1 MIYMSNGLNEL
12 TASVDFEM
20 GRRDFKFFFEEIC
33 GKIDQKHPWILTDF
47 HKEWF
52 DMSENNNKT
61 CIIASRD
68 HGKSVFYR
76 VYLLWKMAY
85 NPGTEVLFFS
95 HSQHQSI
102 DHMAKMNELI
112 ETIPALQ
119 HLKPKR
125 GWAKQKFKFTN
136 KSSITAMSVG
146 KAVRGAHPQIVV
158 LDDILSSEAQT
169 QLKHVSQW
177 FYTAL
182 LPVLHHTAQL
192 CIVGT
197 PFSYTD
203 LYSELKKLESYKV
216 GEYPAINEQ
225 TGEPLFPER
234 WSLEALNARRN
245 DMTSI
250 AFTREYLCKPIASD
264 ASLFPEEVLN
274 KVKDEEL
281 SLSYYPH
288 DGEAYNYYIGWD
300 PAISADRRA
309 DYTCMMVIAVDEN
322 KNKHIIH
329 THHEKGMDFSSQ
341 IDKIIELNA
350 RFNPVIIELETNNFA
365 MAFNQVLNEIS
376 DLPIKPFNMSRMKK
390 EALIHTLQLQFEQ
403 GKLSIPYKDEGGTK
417 RLMNNLLTELS
428 TFTMLDNGRM
438 ESLGGHDDMVMAL
451 ALAVQA
457 TKEYRDNIVILD
469 ASVWQNRLGW
479 ANV

>member
-1 MIYMSNGLNEL
+1 MEKL
-12 TASVDFEM
+12 TANVDFEM

-33 GKIDQKHPWILTDF
+33 GKVDKKNPWILTKF

-52 DMSENNNKT
+52 DLSESNNKT

-102 DHMAKMNELI
+102 EHMAKMNELI
-112 ETIPALQ
+112 ESIPALQ

-136 KSSITAMSVG
+136 KSSISAMSVG

-169 QLKHVSQW
+169 QLKHISSW

-203 LYSELKKLESYKV
+203 LYSELKKLESYAV
-216 GEYPAINEQ
+216 REYPAINEQ
-225 TGEPLFPER
+225 TGDPLFPER

-274 KVKDEEL
+274 RVKDEEL

-288 DGEAYNYYIGWD
+288 DGGEYNYYIGWD

-329 THHEKGMDFSSQ
+329 THHEKGMDFSAQ

-365 MAFNQVLNEIS
+365 LAFNQVLNEIS

-403 GKLSIPYKDEGGTK
+403 GKLSIPYKDEGGTR
-417 RLMNNLLTELS
+417 RLMNTLLTELS

-469 ASVWQNRLGW
+469 ASVWQSRLGW

>member
-1 MIYMSNGLNEL
+1 MTDAMNQL
-12 TASVDFEM
+12 AAQVDFEM
-20 GRRDFKFFFEEIC
+20 GRKDFKYFFEEIC
-33 GKIDQKHPWILTDF
+33 GKFDAKSPWILTKF
-47 HKEWF
+47 HQEWF
-52 DMSENNNKT
+52 DLSEGNNKT

-102 DHMAKMNELI
+102 EHMSKMNELI
-112 ETIPALQ
+112 EAIPALQ

-136 KSSITAMSVG
+136 KSSISAMSVG

-169 QLKHVSQW
+169 QLKHISSW

-203 LYSELKKLESYKV
+203 LYSELKKLKSYAV
-216 GEYPAINEQ
+216 REYPAINEQ

-234 WSLEALNARRN
+234 WSLEALNNRRN

-250 AFTREYLCKPIASD
+250 AFTREYLCKPIASE

-274 KVKDEEL
+274 KVKDDEL
-281 SLSYYPH
+281 ALTYYPH
-288 DGEAYNYYIGWD
+288 EGESYNYYIGWD

-309 DYTCMMVIAVDEN
+309 DYTCMMVVAVDEN
-322 KNKHIIH
+322 KNKHIVH

-365 MAFNQVLNEIS
+365 LAFNQVLNEIS

-403 GKLSIPYKDEGGTK
+403 GKLLIPYKDEGGTR
-417 RLMNNLLTELS
+417 RLMNTLLTELS

-451 ALAVQA
+451 ALSIQA
-457 TKEYRDNIVILD
+457 TKEYRDSIVILD
-469 ASVWQNRLGW
+469 ADVWQSRLGW

>member
-1 MIYMSNGLNEL
+1 MSSGMEEL

-20 GRRDFKFFFEEIC
+20 GRRDFKYFFEEIC
-33 GKIDQKHPWILTDF
+33 GKYDERNPWILTKF

-52 DMSENNNKT
+52 DLSENNSKT
-61 CIIASRD
+61 CIVASRD

-102 DHMAKMNELI
+102 EHMAKMNELI
-112 ETIPALQ
+112 ESIPALR

-136 KSSITAMSVG
+136 KSSISAMSVG
-146 KAVRGAHPQIVV
+146 KAVRGAHPNIVV

-169 QLKHVSQW
+169 QLKHISSW

-197 PFSYTD
+197 PFSFTD
-203 LYSELKKLESYKV
+203 LYSELKKLKSYAV
-216 GEYPAINEQ
+216 REYPAINEQ
-225 TGEPLFPER
+225 SGEPLFPER
-234 WSLEALNARRN
+234 WSLEALNNRRN

-264 ASLFPEEVLN
+264 ASLFPEEVLEQ
-274 KVKDEEL
+274 VKDDQL
-281 SLSYYPH
+281 ALSYYP
-288 DGEAYNYYIGWD
+288 DPDEALNYYIGWD
-300 PAISADRRA
+300 PAISANRKA
-309 DYTCMMVIAVDEN
+309 DYTCMMVIAMDEN
-322 KNKHIIH
+322 RHKRIVH

-365 MAFNQVLNEIS
+365 MAFNQVLAEIG

-390 EALIHTLQLQFEQ
+390 EALIHTLQLHFER
-403 GKLSIPYKDEGGTK
+403 GHLIIPYKDEGGTR
-417 RLMNNLLTELS
+417 RLMNTLLTELS

-451 ALAVQA
+451 ALSVQA

-469 ASVWQNRLGW
+469 ADTWSSRLGW
-479 ANV
+479 ADA

>member
-1 MIYMSNGLNEL
+1 MSSGLNEL

-203 LYSELKKLESYKV
+203 LYSELKALKSYKV

-234 WSLEALNARRN
+234 WSLEALNARRD

-250 AFTREYLCKPIASD
+250 AFTREYLCKPIASE

-274 KVKDEEL
+274 KVKDDEL

-309 DYTCMMVIAVDEN
+309 DYTCMMVLAVDEN

-403 GKLSIPYKDEGGTK
+403 GKLSIPYKDEGGTR
-417 RLMNNLLTELS
+417 RLMNTLLTELS

-451 ALAVQA
+451 ALSVQA

-469 ASVWQNRLGW
+469 ASVWQSRLGW

>member
-1 MIYMSNGLNEL
+1 MSDMLDQLSAN
-12 TASVDFEM
+12 VDFEM
-20 GRRDFKFFFEEIC
+20 GRKDFKYFFEEVC
-33 GKIDQKHPWILTDF
+33 GKYDKKNPWILTKF
-47 HKEWF
+47 HQEWF
-52 DMSENNNKT
+52 DLSENTNKT

-102 DHMAKMNELI
+102 EHMGKMNELI
-112 ETIPALQ
+112 ESIPALQ

-136 KSSITAMSVG
+136 KSSISAMSVG
-146 KAVRGAHPQIVV
+146 KAVRGAHPDIVV

-169 QLKHVSQW
+169 QLKHISSW

-203 LYSELKKLESYKV
+203 LYAELKKLKSYAV
-216 GEYPAINEQ
+216 REYPAINEQ

-234 WSLEALNARRN
+234 WSLEALNNRRN

-250 AFTREYLCKPIASD
+250 AFTREYLCKPIASE
-264 ASLFPEEVLN
+264 ASLFPEEVLER
-274 KVKDEEL
+274 VKDDQL

-288 DGEAYNYYIGWD
+288 DDDEYNYYIGWD

-309 DYTCMMVIAVDEN
+309 DYTCMMVIAVD
-322 KNKHIIH
+322 KDRNKHIIH
-329 THHEKGMDFSSQ
+329 THHEKGMDFSAQ

-403 GKLSIPYKDEGGTK
+403 GKLSIPYKDEGGTR
-417 RLMNNLLTELS
+417 RLMNTLLTELS

-451 ALAVQA
+451 ALSVQA

-469 ASVWQNRLGW
+469 AEVWQSRLGW

>member
-1 MIYMSNGLNEL
+1 MSSGLNEL

-250 AFTREYLCKPIASD
+250 AFTREYLCKPIASE

-288 DGEAYNYYIGWD
+288 DGESYNYYIGWD

-403 GKLSIPYKDEGGTK
+403 GKLSLPYKDEGGTK

-469 ASVWQNRLGW
+469 ANVWQSRLGW